1 MNKLTLRLA
10 DSSDIDEEKY
20 LHADLLTETDLEDIK
35 KMKSETNRKEKIIS
49 SCFKNKYIG
58 IYYLN
63 NNGKP
68 ISDNTNFNISHS
80 HGLVAFVDSG
90 DYPVGVDIEK
100 IEFVGQKMRRY
111 VTTNAEYDTIQ
122 TDEDFYCIW
131 TNKESL
137 VKALG
142 TGITLPMRN
151 IPGLP
156 INGFRDYADRRFYSK
171 TLKYKDFVITITLQ
185 TNEPFEVEIIEEQP
199 GL

>member
-20 LHADLLTETDLEDIK
+20 LHASLLTETDLEDIK
-35 KMKSETNRKEKIIS
+35 KMKSETNRKEKIVS
-49 SCFKNKYIG
+49 SYFKNKYVG

-80 HGLVAFVDSG
+80 HGLVGFVDSG
-90 DYPVGVDIEK
+90 DYPVGIDIEK
-100 IEFVGQKMRRY
+100 VEFVGQKMRRY
-111 VTTNAEYDTIQ
+111 ISTNKEYDYIQ

-156 INGFRDYADRRFYSK
+156 INGCRDYADKRFYSK

-185 TNEPFEVEIIEEQP
+185 TNEPFEVEIIEEQL